1 MSECSVNGCQKVAYR
16 NGMCSMHFQRLK
28 KYGTTDDYL
37 GCHGVK
43 RVCSVDGCG
52 GAYEA
57 KGLCDKH
64 YQRFKKYGSPEGG
77 PANHAPVESRFWR
90 YVDTSG
96 DCWLWAGGSVNKKGY
111 GQIQTGGKGSK
122 HVLAHRLSY
131 EMHHGVIPDGMVVMH
146 KCDNPSC
153 VNPDHLRVGTQSEN
167 IIDAMTKG
175 RKVLPDLPRFSGE
188 NHPSSKLTAENVK
201 YIQTCGKPTKEL
213 AAQFG
218 VALSTVIR
226 ARNGRSWKQP
236 NG

>member
-1 MSECSVNGCQKVAYR
+1 MGK
-16 NGMCSMHFQRLK
+16 
-28 KYGTTDDYL
+28 
-37 GCHGVK
+37 
-43 RVCSVDGCG
+43 CSVDGCDDVVHSLGMCGKHYQRFKKYGSADDYLGAHGVNRFCSVEGCG
-52 GAYEA
+52 GVFEA

-64 YQRFKKYGSPEGG
+64 YQRFRKYGSPEGG
-77 PANHAPVESRFWR
+77 EANHAPLEVRFWR
-90 YVDTSG
+90 YVDKTG
-96 DCWLWAGGSVNKKGY
+96 GCWVWTGGSRSQKGY
-111 GQIQTGGKGSK
+111 GMIQIGGKGSPK
-122 HVLAHRLSY
+122 KLAHRLSY

-153 VNPDHLRVGTQSEN
+153 VNPAHLKVGTQSEN

-188 NHPSSKLTAENVK
+188 NHPASKLTAEDVK

-218 VALSTVIR
+218 VALSTIIR